1 MNRAKSLAATL
12 IVIVLAFLIFSQ
24 TAYASIDVGTSD
36 QAACAYYIDA
46 VTGSIIIQF
55 LIGSL
60 VGVLALAGV
69 YRMRVK
75 HFLHNLF
82 RKQKGG
88 EEKE

>member
-12 IVIVLAFLIFSQ
+12 VVIVLAFLIFSQ

-46 VTGSIIIQF
+46 GTGSIIIQF

-69 YRMRVK
+69 YRMRVNN
-75 HFLHNLF
+75 FLHNLF